1 MIKRKKYKQI
11 ILFIFLS
18 LCYSKSFS
26 RIVTT
31 LDFPS
36 NYQVIGRSIDSYQI
50 ITDQTFENKLGIN
63 IAYEHLAVSREKIN
77 LYFGGEF
84 MLGRNSKSTMAFH
97 SIYMMPSLVF
107 KDKFALNTR
116 VGITQI
122 NTDQNNFDLNL
133 GYVASLGFEYQFSN
147 KMAFLLSY
155 SMYDMQNKEI
165 NDVAGFEP
173 PLILNVGNGEIE
185 IEDMDLDLKYNKVG
199 LSIIYGFEVVT
210 KKEKN
215 EKN

>member
-1 MIKRKKYKQI
+1 
-11 ILFIFLS
+11 
-18 LCYSKSFS
+18 
-26 RIVTT
+26 
-31 LDFPS
+31 
-36 NYQVIGRSIDSYQI
+36 
-50 ITDQTFENKLGIN
+50 
-63 IAYEHLAVSREKIN
+63 
-77 LYFGGEF
+77 
-84 MLGRNSKSTMAFH
+84 MLWRGSESTMAFH
-97 SIYMMPSLVF
+97 SIYMMTSLVF

-173 PLILNVGNGEIE
+173 PLILNIGNGEIE